1 MSVFD
6 QEDNSFD
13 ENKDYLSELIGPGG
27 KFDVAKY
34 NGDEKAAI
42 KAMAKGKAFADRT
55 LDHKNKEFDELR
67 EDFMKVSAESKTQA
81 KLDELLTRMENKGTD
96 QGVQPDTNVEQPILD
111 HETLNKLLEQKL
123 QEIEVK
129 KLEKSNLDKVDQR
142 LRERFGDNA
151 NTILKERMN
160 SLGISH
166 EDLKYLAKRSPDAV
180 FNTLG
185 LNQQQVTEENH
196 LPRSNMRSDS
206 FSPTNK
212 VVRDALYYEKMRKE
226 DPKTYFSEKM
236 SVQRLKDMSE
246 PEFLTRANQ
255 RSGL

>member
-6 QEDNSFD
+6 QEDNFD

-67 EDFMKVSAESKTQA
+67 EDFMKVSAESKAQA

-96 QGVQPDTNVEQPILD
+96 QGVQPDTHVEQPKFD
-111 HETLNKLLEQKL
+111 PETLDKLLETKL
-123 QEIEVK
+123 QEIELK
-129 KLEKSNLDKVDQR
+129 KQEKSNLDKVDQR
-142 LRERFGDNA
+142 LREQFGDNA
-151 NTILKERMN
+151 SSVLSERMN
-160 SLGISH
+160 SLGISN

-185 LNQQQVTEENH
+185 LNQRQATEDSH

-206 FSPTNK
+206 FTPSNK

-246 PEFLTRANQ
+246 PEFLTRINQ